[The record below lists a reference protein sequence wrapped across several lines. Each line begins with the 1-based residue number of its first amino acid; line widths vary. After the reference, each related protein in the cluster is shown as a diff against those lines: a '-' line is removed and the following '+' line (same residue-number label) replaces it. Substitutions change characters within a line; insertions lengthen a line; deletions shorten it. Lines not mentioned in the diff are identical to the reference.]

1 MANLTIGGFR
11 PWGTFSGGEGVF
23 PGTKFGEVANNYG
36 TSIFKFDVVTA
47 NSDGTLTQSATSD
60 NGKIIG
66 VAVGF
71 YITLAGRFEP
81 YNYIPASTTFTPST
95 VGSITA
101 SRIEYIPLTGDVILE
116 VDGNAAAPTPT
127 TAGVLGLIGE
137 NCDLSVA
144 TAGDTTTGRSGMT
157 LDLSTHNTTT
167 FNFRIVGVSEY
178 PHFTNND
185 VTLSRCK
192 FLVVLNEGILPP
204 YTATG
209 V

>member
-1 MANLTIGGFR
+1 MANLTKGGFR
-11 PWGTFSGGEGVF
+11 VWGTFSGGEGVF

-36 TSIFKFDVVTA
+36 TSIFKYDILTA
-47 NSDGTLTQSATSD
+47 VSDGTLAQSATSD

-71 YITLAGRFEP
+71 YVVLAGRKEP

-95 VGSITA
+95 VGSPTA
-101 SRIEYIPLTGDVILE
+101 SQIEYIPLTGDVILE

-127 TAGVLGLIGE
+127 VAGVLGLVGE
-137 NCDLSVA
+137 NCDLSAA
-144 TAGDTTTGRSGMT
+144 TAGDTTTGLSGMT

-178 PHFTNND
+178 PHMTTND
-185 VTLSRCK
+185 PTLSRCK

-204 YTATG
+204 YTPTG